1 MAFEQIRIARFRNI
15 DETELTLGA
24 GNIFLLGENGQG
36 KTNFLEALYCLS
48 YGNSFRTHQDRDLL
62 MHGSPEFL
70 LRAGWRELNSPAEEQ
85 ISLKYSMEG
94 RKEVRLNE
102 KLLSDRKEL
111 VAHNP
116 SVVFCHEDLAFAAGV
131 PEERRFFFDQCAGML
146 WLEYIDSLRFYKR
159 VLKHRNMALK
169 TDTFSIL
176 DTLDEQLAR
185 YGHEIM
191 ADRKRLSHLFAQR
204 FPESYERVSQLGTAV
219 AIQYVPSWPEE
230 ASVLEIAELLARRRS
245 KDIEAATS
253 LSGPHRDR
261 WVFTRDGRNFSSFAS
276 TGQLRLASLILRVV
290 QVHLYAELS
299 VDESPR
305 FPVLLLDDVL
315 LELDVAKRR
324 RFFSL
329 LPSKASGAQAVFTFL
344 PEEPWHE
351 YADETTI
358 VYRVSNGRF
367 SREEGL

>member
-1 MAFEQIRIARFRNI
+1 MAFEQLRIARFRNI
-15 DETELTLGA
+15 EETELTLGA

-48 YGNSFRTHQDRDLL
+48 YGNSFRTHQDRELL
-62 MHGSPEFL
+62 MHGSSEFL
-70 LRAGWRELNSPAEEQ
+70 LRAAWSEPNSPAQEQ
-85 ISLKYSMEG
+85 ISLQYSIEG

-102 KLLSDRKEL
+102 KPLADRKEL

-116 SVVFCHEDLAFAAGV
+116 AVVFCHEDLAFAAGV

-185 YGHEIM
+185 YGQEIM
-191 ADRKRLSHLFAQR
+191 VTRKKLSQLFAQR
-204 FPESYERVSQLGTAV
+204 FPNSYERVSRLGTEV
-219 AIQYVPSWPEE
+219 AIQYMPSWPED
-230 ASVLEIAELLARRRS
+230 ASVSEIIELLAKRRS

-261 WVFTRDGRNFSSFAS
+261 WVFTWEGRNFSSFAS
-276 TGQLRLASLILRVV
+276 TGQLRLASLILRIV
-290 QVHLYAELS
+290 QVHLYAELAGGE
-299 VDESPR
+299 VPR

-329 LPSKASGAQAVFTFL
+329 LPGKDSGEQAVFTFL

-351 YADETTI
+351 YADESTI
-358 VYRVSNGRF
+358 VYRVSDGRF
-367 SREEGL
+367 SGEKGL

>member
-1 MAFEQIRIARFRNI
+1 MAFEQVRIARFRNI
-15 DETELTLGA
+15 DEAELRLGA
-24 GNIFLLGENGQG
+24 GHIFLLGENGQG

-48 YGNSFRTHQDRDLL
+48 YGTSFRTHQDRELI
-62 MHGSPEFL
+62 MHGGSEFL
-70 LRAGWRELNSPAEEQ
+70 LRAAWSEKGSPAEEQ
-85 ISLKYSMEG
+85 ISLKYSKEG

-102 KLLSDRKEL
+102 KVLSDRKEL

-116 SVVFCHEDLAFAAGV
+116 AVVFCHEDMAFAAGV

-146 WLEYIDSLRFYKR
+146 WLEYIDLLRLYRR
-159 VLKHRNMALK
+159 VLKHRNVALK

-185 YGHEIM
+185 YGCEIM
-191 ADRKRLSHLFAQR
+191 AVRKRLSLLFARR
-204 FPESYERVSQLGTAV
+204 FPESYERVSQLGTEI
-219 AIQYVPSWPEE
+219 AIQYMPSWPEG
-230 ASVLEIAELLARRRS
+230 ASASEIIELLAQQRPR
-245 KDIEAATS
+245 DIEATTS

-261 WVFTRDGRNFSSFAS
+261 WVFIREGRNFSSFAS
-276 TGQLRLASLILRVV
+276 TGQLRLASLILRIV

-299 VDESPR
+299 GGEVPR

-329 LPSKASGAQAVFTFL
+329 LPGRGSGAQAVFTFL
-344 PEEPWHE
+344 PEEPWRE
-351 YADETTI
+351 YADESTI
-358 VYRVSNGRF
+358 VYKVRNGRF
-367 SREEGL
+367 SCEEGR

>member
-15 DETELTLGA
+15 EETELELGA

-48 YGNSFRTHQDRDLL
+48 YGNSFRTHQDRELP

-70 LRAGWRELNSPAEEQ
+70 LRAQWREINSPAQEQ
-85 ISLKYSMEG
+85 ISIRYSIEG
-94 RKEVRLNE
+94 RKEIRIND

-116 SVVFCHEDLAFAAGV
+116 AVVFCHEDLAFAAGV

-146 WLEYIDSLRFYKR
+146 WLDYIDLLRFYRR
-159 VLKHRNMALK
+159 VLKHRNIALK

-176 DTLDEQLAR
+176 DTLDEQLAQ

-191 ADRKRLSHLFAQR
+191 AYRKRLSQLFIAR
-204 FPESYERVSQLGTAV
+204 FPQMYELVSQLGTEV
-219 AIQYVPSWPEE
+219 SIRYSPSWPLDSSKEE
-230 ASVLEIAELLARRRS
+230 IMALLAEYRT

-261 WVFTRDGRNFSSFAS
+261 WIFTREGRNFAAFAS
-276 TGQLRLASLILRVV
+276 TGQLRLASLILRIV

-299 VDESPR
+299 AAEVR
-305 FPVLLLDDVL
+305 CYPVLLLDDVL

-329 LPSKASGAQAVFTFL
+329 LPAKDAGAQAVFTFL

-351 YADETTI
+351 YADESTI

-367 SREEGL
+367 SREESR

>member
-15 DETELTLGA
+15 EETELKLGA

-48 YGNSFRTHQDRDLL
+48 YGNSFRTHQDRELP
-62 MHGSPEFL
+62 MHGNSEFL
-70 LRAGWRELNSPAEEQ
+70 LRAAWSELNSPAQEQ
-85 ISLKYSMEG
+85 ISLRYSIEG

-102 KLLSDRKEL
+102 KPLTDRKEL

-116 SVVFCHEDLAFAAGV
+116 AVVFCHEDLAFAAGV

-146 WLEYIDSLRFYKR
+146 WLEYIDLLRFYRR

-176 DTLDEQLAR
+176 DTLDEQLAH
-185 YGHEIM
+185 YGQEIM
-191 ADRKRLSHLFAQR
+191 AYRKKLSQLFAQR
-204 FPESYERVSQLGTAV
+204 FPESYERVSRLGTEV
-219 AIQYVPSWPEE
+219 AIHYVSSWPEE
-230 ASVLEIAELLARRRS
+230 ASVSEIIEVLAERRS

-261 WVFTRDGRNFSSFAS
+261 WIFIREGRNFSTFAS
-276 TGQLRLASLILRVV
+276 TGQLRLASLILRIV

-299 VDESPR
+299 GSEMHR

-329 LPSKASGAQAVFTFL
+329 LPEQKSGAQAVFTFL

-351 YADETTI
+351 YADDTTI
-358 VYRVSNGRF
+358 VYRVSDGRF

>member
-1 MAFEQIRIARFRNI
+1 MAFEQVRIARFRNI
-15 DETELTLGA
+15 DEAELRLKPGH
-24 GNIFLLGENGQG
+24 IFLLGENGQG

-48 YGNSFRTHQDRDLL
+48 YGTSFRTHQDRELI
-62 MHGSPEFL
+62 MHGGSEFFL
-70 LRAGWRELNSPAEEQ
+70 KATWSEMDSPAEEQ
-85 ISLKYSMEG
+85 ISLKYSKEG

-102 KLLSDRKEL
+102 KVLSDRKEL

-116 SVVFCHEDLAFAAGV
+116 AVVFCHEDLAFAAGV
-131 PEERRFFFDQCAGML
+131 PEERRFFFDKCEGMM
-146 WLEYIDSLRFYKR
+146 WLEYIDLLRFYRR
-159 VLKHRNMALK
+159 VLKQRNVALK

-185 YGHEIM
+185 YGCEIM
-191 ADRKRLSHLFAQR
+191 ATRKKLSLLFARR
-204 FPESYERVSQLGTAV
+204 FPESYERVSQLGTEI
-219 AIQYVPSWPEE
+219 AIQYMPSWPEG
-230 ASVLEIAELLARRRS
+230 ASASEIIELLAQQRPR
-245 KDIEAATS
+245 DIEATTS

-261 WVFTRDGRNFSSFAS
+261 WVFTREGRNFSSFAS
-276 TGQLRLASLILRVV
+276 TGQLRLASLILRIV

-299 VDESPR
+299 GGEVPR

-329 LPSKASGAQAVFTFL
+329 LPDKGSGAQAVFTFL

-351 YADETTI
+351 YADETTM

-367 SREEGL
+367 SCEEGR

>member
-1 MAFEQIRIARFRNI
+1 MAFEQVRIARFRNI
-15 DETELTLGA
+15 DEAELRLKPGH
-24 GNIFLLGENGQG
+24 IFLLGENGQG

-48 YGNSFRTHQDRDLL
+48 YGTSFRTHQDRELI
-62 MHGSPEFL
+62 MHGGSEFFL
-70 LRAGWRELNSPAEEQ
+70 KATWSEMDSPAEEQ
-85 ISLKYSMEG
+85 ISLKYSKEG

-102 KLLSDRKEL
+102 KVLSDRKEL

-116 SVVFCHEDLAFAAGV
+116 AVVFCHEDLAFAAGV

-146 WLEYIDSLRFYKR
+146 WLEYIDLLRFYRR
-159 VLKHRNMALK
+159 VLKQRNVALK

-185 YGHEIM
+185 YGCEIM
-191 ADRKRLSHLFAQR
+191 ATRKKLSLLFARR
-204 FPESYERVSQLGTAV
+204 FPESYERVSQLGTEI
-219 AIQYVPSWPEE
+219 AIQYMPSWPEG
-230 ASVLEIAELLARRRS
+230 ASASEIIELLAQQRPR
-245 KDIEAATS
+245 DIEATTS

-261 WVFTRDGRNFSSFAS
+261 WVFTREGRNFSSFAS
-276 TGQLRLASLILRVV
+276 TGQLRLASLILRIV

-299 VDESPR
+299 GGEVPR

-329 LPSKASGAQAVFTFL
+329 LPDKGSGAQAVFTFL

-351 YADETTI
+351 YADETTM

-367 SREEGL
+367 SCEEGR

>member
-1 MAFEQIRIARFRNI
+1 MAIEQIRIARFRNI
-15 DETELTLGA
+15 EETELKLGA

-48 YGNSFRTHQDRDLL
+48 YGNSFRTHQDRELP
-62 MHGSPEFL
+62 MHGNSEFL
-70 LRAGWRELNSPAEEQ
+70 LRAAWSELNSPAQEQ
-85 ISLKYSMEG
+85 ISLRYSIEG

-102 KLLSDRKEL
+102 KPLTDRKEL

-116 SVVFCHEDLAFAAGV
+116 AVVFCHEDLAFAAGV

-146 WLEYIDSLRFYKR
+146 WLEYIDLLRFYRR

-176 DTLDEQLAR
+176 DTLDEQLAH

-191 ADRKRLSHLFAQR
+191 AYRKKLSQLFAQR
-204 FPESYERVSQLGTAV
+204 FPESYERVSRLGTEV
-219 AIQYVPSWPEE
+219 AIHYVSSWPEE
-230 ASVLEIAELLARRRS
+230 ASVSEIIEVLAERRS

-261 WVFTRDGRNFSSFAS
+261 WIFIREGRNFSTFAS
-276 TGQLRLASLILRVV
+276 TGQLRLASLILRIV

-299 VDESPR
+299 GSEMPR

-329 LPSKASGAQAVFTFL
+329 LPEQKSGAQAVFTFL

-351 YADETTI
+351 YADDTTI
-358 VYRVSNGRF
+358 VYRVSDGRF

>member
-15 DETELTLGA
+15 EETELKLGA

-48 YGNSFRTHQDRDLL
+48 YGNSFRTHQDRELP
-62 MHGSPEFL
+62 MHGNSEFL
-70 LRAGWRELNSPAEEQ
+70 LRAAWSELNSPAQEQ
-85 ISLKYSMEG
+85 ISLRYSIEG

-102 KLLSDRKEL
+102 KPITDRKEL

-116 SVVFCHEDLAFAAGV
+116 AVVFCHEDLAFAAGV

-146 WLEYIDSLRFYKR
+146 WLEYIDLLRFYRR

-176 DTLDEQLAR
+176 DTLDEQLAH

-191 ADRKRLSHLFAQR
+191 AYRKKLSQLFAQR
-204 FPESYERVSQLGTAV
+204 FPESYERVSRLGTEV
-219 AIQYVPSWPEE
+219 AIHYVSSWPEE
-230 ASVLEIAELLARRRS
+230 ASVSEIIEVLAERRS

-261 WVFTRDGRNFSSFAS
+261 WIFIREGRNFSTFAS
-276 TGQLRLASLILRVV
+276 TGQLRLASLILRIV
-290 QVHLYAELS
+290 QVHLYAELCG
-299 VDESPR
+299 DEMPR

-329 LPSKASGAQAVFTFL
+329 LPEQKSGAQAVFTFL

-351 YADETTI
+351 YADDTTI
-358 VYRVSNGRF
+358 VYRVSDGRF

>member
-1 MAFEQIRIARFRNI
+1 MAFEQVRIARFRNI
-15 DETELTLGA
+15 DEAELRLKPGH
-24 GNIFLLGENGQG
+24 IFLLGENGQG

-48 YGNSFRTHQDRDLL
+48 YGTSFRTHQDRELI
-62 MHGSPEFL
+62 MHGGSEFFL
-70 LRAGWRELNSPAEEQ
+70 KATWSEMDSPAEEQ
-85 ISLKYSMEG
+85 ISLKYSKEG

-102 KLLSDRKEL
+102 KVLSDRKEL

-116 SVVFCHEDLAFAAGV
+116 AVVFCHEDLAFAAGV

-146 WLEYIDSLRFYKR
+146 WLEYIDLLRFYRR
-159 VLKHRNMALK
+159 VLKQRNVALK

-185 YGHEIM
+185 YGCEIM
-191 ADRKRLSHLFAQR
+191 ATRKKLSLLFARR
-204 FPESYERVSQLGTAV
+204 FPESYERVSQLGTEI
-219 AIQYVPSWPEE
+219 AIQYMPSWPEE
-230 ASVLEIAELLARRRS
+230 ASASEIIELLAQQRPR
-245 KDIEAATS
+245 DIEATTS

-261 WVFTRDGRNFSSFAS
+261 WVFTREGRNFSSFAS
-276 TGQLRLASLILRVV
+276 TGQLRLASLILRIV

-299 VDESPR
+299 GGEVPR

-329 LPSKASGAQAVFTFL
+329 LPDKGSGAQAVFTFL

-351 YADETTI
+351 YADETTM

-367 SREEGL
+367 SCEEGR